1 MIPPPPPSLPSEGI
15 ILAVLFNWHEKQL
28 SEMWKQALAQFF
40 SQNVVTFMIISFV
53 LKIHLRIKHV
63 VMRYSYVKLFA

>member
-1 MIPPPPPSLPSEGI
+1 
-15 ILAVLFNWHEKQL
+15 
-28 SEMWKQALAQFF
+28 MWKQALVQFF

-63 VMRYSYVKLFA
+63 ITRYSYVKLFA

>member
-1 MIPPPPPSLPSEGI
+1 
-15 ILAVLFNWHEKQL
+15 
-28 SEMWKQALAQFF
+28 MWKQALVQYF

-63 VMRYSYVKLFA
+63 VIRYSYVTLFA